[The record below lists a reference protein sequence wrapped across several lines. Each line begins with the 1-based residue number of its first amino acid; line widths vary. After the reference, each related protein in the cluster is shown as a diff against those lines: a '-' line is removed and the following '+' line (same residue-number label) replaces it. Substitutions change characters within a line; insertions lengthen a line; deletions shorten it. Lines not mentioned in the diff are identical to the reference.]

1 MGTLK
6 IAVLSDTHDN
16 LAKFRQAL
24 QAADRAGVQA
34 IVHAGDFVAPFTLEP
49 LREIGIPVHAV
60 LGNNDGEVDGL
71 RRRFA
76 ILGAHF
82 WEGPVAFYLGDLY
95 VSLQHKPY
103 SEADLNG
110 FVVPALPPH
119 VEQSCISNKSKLSVT
134 EEGLAGVDNPASQLL
149 PPQALFI
156 FGHTHHLKIEKRTN
170 LTLLNPGE
178 CCGLLT
184 GRATM
189 IIYDTCNGV
198 AEVIELN

>member
-1 MGTLK
+1 MK

-16 LAKFRQAL
+16 LAKFSQAL
-24 QAADRAGVQA
+24 QAADRAGAQA
-34 IVHAGDFVAPFTLEP
+34 IIHAGDFVAPFTLEP
-49 LREIGIPVHAV
+49 LREVGMPIHAV

-82 WEGPVAFYLGDLY
+82 WEGPVAFYLDSLY

-103 SEADLNG
+103 NEADLNG
-110 FVVPALPPH
+110 FVVPPLPPH
-119 VEQSCISNKSKLSVT
+119 VKQSRIPDRDKLSAI
-134 EEGLAGVDNPASQLL
+134 EGGSASVDDPASQLL
-149 PPQALFI
+149 SPPALFI
-156 FGHTHHLKIEKRTN
+156 FGHTHQLKIEKRAN

-198 AEVIELN
+198 AEVVELN